1 MAVPPF
7 LLSGMNGRYIRPKA
21 FCPDFD
27 TFDGKPF
34 FRRGRHGRVP
44 LSFNTLDPRVE
55 FDPGR
60 GFFTQA
66 GKRFAFVAWDEQQKE
81 ISHAYP

>member
-27 TFDGKPF
+27 TFDGEPF
-34 FRRGRHGRVP
+34 FGRGRHGRIL
-44 LSFNTLDPRVE
+44 LSFNGLDP
-55 FDPGR
+55 
-60 GFFTQA
+60 
-66 GKRFAFVAWDEQQKE
+66 K
-81 ISHAYP
+81 S